1 LAERA
6 ERKPRANRKNDGFSG
21 VDAVERALTLLDAF
35 SSGHSMLTLKELSER
50 SKLTKTTILRLS
62 VSLEKFGYLVKDAE
76 GLYHLGPMLWRLG
89 SLFRQNL
96 NLERMI
102 KPVLEDLVA
111 QTEESASFYIP
122 RGDYGIC
129 LYRVNSKRLARDHVE
144 AGDII
149 PIGLGSAGHVFEAFS
164 GSRGALPSKIRKERT
179 YLSMGERDPDVAGV
193 ASPIIGPDGE
203 VIGALSLSGLLTRF
217 DEERVELYRT
227 LVLKAAQKIEHSL
240 GNDGS

>member
-1 LAERA
+1 VAEETKR
-6 ERKPRANRKNDGFSG
+6 RPGKSRKNDGFSG

-35 SSGHSMLTLKELSER
+35 NSGDSALTLKELSQT
-50 SKLTKTTILRLS
+50 SGLTKTTILRLS
-62 VSLEKFGYLVKDAE
+62 VSLEKFSYLTKDDN

-96 NLERMI
+96 DLERII

-111 QTEESASFYIP
+111 KTEESASFYIP

-149 PIGLGSAGHVFEAFS
+149 PMGLGSSGQVLKAFS
-164 GSRGALPSKIRKERT
+164 GARGALPSKIRKEGT
-179 YLSMGERDPDVAGV
+179 YLSKGERDPDVAGI
-193 ASPIIGPDGE
+193 AAAIIGPGSE
-203 VIGALSLSGLLTRF
+203 VIGSLSISGLLTRF
-217 DEERVELYRT
+217 DEERVEFYRN
-227 LVLKAAQKIEHSL
+227 LVLEAARTIEYRL